1 LGERIMDLMSTAQLL
16 GNFGEFVGAIAV
28 VATLFYLTA
37 QVKQNRQSVDAN
49 TLALEDERKVRLAE
63 TYQSRL
69 HNMSANTRLLAD
81 SESLADIAVRVNE
94 AGYPS
99 VDSLEV
105 LNPVERFRWRSWT
118 ILQFLNIENLHYQYE
133 LGLLEPE
140 FYEKVI
146 VERISELGEV
156 WEAIGLTATIGRP
169 GFHKEIEKI
178 LNRSDS
184 AGEEL

>member
-1 LGERIMDLMSTAQLL
+1 MDLMSTAQLL

-28 VATLFYLTA
+28 VATLFYLAA

-63 TYQSRL
+63 AYQSRL

-99 VDSLEV
+99 VDSLEA
-105 LNPVERFRWRSWT
+105 LSPVDRFRWRQWT
-118 ILQFLNIENLHYQYE
+118 ALQFLNIENLHYQYE

-140 FYEKVI
+140 FYETVI
-146 VERISELGEV
+146 VGRIRQLGDL
-156 WEAIGLTATIGRP
+156 WTDTGLTSTMGRP
-169 GFHKEIEKI
+169 GFHAEIENI
-178 LNRSDS
+178 LKRSET
-184 AGEEL
+184 A